1 MITLISFAVGFVIM
15 VRKNEAFEGVKGPL
29 LIGFEMLL
37 GEWDLSNFESS
48 YENGMTASTD
58 SALIAFTLYMIF
70 VTVISMNLLIAIM
83 GDAFDRVRDNQKI
96 EGRMEKARVLCE
108 IEETWLWILN
118 SRKKYLFPRYFHVL
132 APKYDDKQKKHAFTT
147 RKKVGSGNPE
157 PWEGRVRT
165 ILNSVTENKEKIAQ
179 LEEFIKA
186 SMEEIKL
193 LLINQQ
199 NSVKQ

>member
-1 MITLISFAVGFVIM
+1 MPSSPSIESPKST
-15 VRKNEAFEGVKGPL
+15 PL
-29 LIGFEMLL
+29 KKAS
-37 GEWDLSNFESS
+37 DLW
-48 YENGMTASTD
+48 STD
-58 SALIAFTLYMIF
+58 DVDEEL
-70 VTVISMNLLIAIM
+70 VTSSNSVKKSMSRTRTVL
-83 GDAFDRVRDNQKI
+83 FKQPSSSTKI
-96 EGRMEKARVLCE
+96 TPL
-108 IEETWLWILN
+108 
-118 SRKKYLFPRYFHVL
+118 S
-132 APKYDDKQKKHAFTT
+132 
-147 RKKVGSGNPE
+147 E

>member
-1 MITLISFAVGFVIM
+1 MPSSPSIESPKST
-15 VRKNEAFEGVKGPL
+15 PL
-29 LIGFEMLL
+29 KKAS
-37 GEWDLSNFESS
+37 DLW
-48 YENGMTASTD
+48 STD
-58 SALIAFTLYMIF
+58 DVDEEL
-70 VTVISMNLLIAIM
+70 VTSSNSVKKSM
-83 GDAFDRVRDNQKI
+83 
-96 EGRMEKARVLCE
+96 
-108 IEETWLWILN
+108 
-118 SRKKYLFPRYFHVL
+118 SR
-132 APKYDDKQKKHAFTT
+132 T
-147 RKKVGSGNPE
+147 SGNPE